1 MNRGLILVVEDE
13 RNIADLLKLYL
24 ARDGYSVLIVGDGG
38 EALDVVRQQRPAAI
52 ILDVGLPTMDG
63 TEVCRVLRGEG
74 DWTPV
79 LFCTAR
85 DDEIDRVIGLELGA
99 DDYITK
105 PFSPREVVARLK
117 AVLRRSQGVT
127 IADELSLGDVVLNR
141 DSRQCLVAGREVAL
155 TATEF
160 DLLAHLM
167 AKPGR
172 VFTREQL
179 LSEVWGYSSVVT
191 TRTVD
196 VHISQLRSKLG
207 NPEIIRT
214 VRGYGYKADPDAV
227 A

>member
-1 MNRGLILVVEDE
+1 
-13 RNIADLLKLYL
+13 
-24 ARDGYSVLIVGDGG
+24 
-38 EALDVVRQQRPAAI
+38 
-52 ILDVGLPTMDG
+52 MDG

-141 DSRQCLVAGREVAL
+141 DSRQCLVAA
-155 TATEF
+155 A
-160 DLLAHLM
+160 
-167 AKPGR
+167 
-172 VFTREQL
+172 
-179 LSEVWGYSSVVT
+179 
-191 TRTVD
+191 
-196 VHISQLRSKLG
+196 RS
-207 NPEIIRT
+207 R
-214 VRGYGYKADPDAV
+214 
-227 A
+227 